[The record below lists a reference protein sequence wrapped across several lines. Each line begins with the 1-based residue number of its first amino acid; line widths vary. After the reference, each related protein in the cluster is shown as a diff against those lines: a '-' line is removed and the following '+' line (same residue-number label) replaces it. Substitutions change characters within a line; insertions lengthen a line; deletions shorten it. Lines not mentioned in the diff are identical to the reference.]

1 MHGSAGQL
9 YIGEQG
15 CPPSTI
21 FFLIITQT
29 NPTTQS
35 TNNRSNLQS
44 LKQTNHHQN
53 EVLSR
58 YRCHH
63 GRLYHG
69 LSCLGQALV

>member
-1 MHGSAGQL
+1 MHGSGEQQ

-15 CPPSTI
+15 RPSSII
-21 FFLIITQT
+21 FFLIITQPSD
-29 NPTTQS
+29 NPINQQSFQSSITQS
-35 TNNRSNLQS
+35 NQF
-44 LKQTNHHQN
+44 HQH